1 MSETA
6 ISMVKDINLKQLLIM
21 EKQKSIFKFKFRF
34 NIKKYYKFKLQ
45 KVLKLK

>member
-34 NIKKYYKFKLQ
+34 DIKKYYKFKLQ